1 LSSRGADSPRPNP
14 SPFPVSDPDV
24 VMHAI
29 SAIGALWRREIIKF
43 VRDRAR
49 LIGAILQPLG
59 FWILLGLGFQGTFA
73 LPADVGS
80 EMGFFE
86 FLFPGIIALIVLFTA
101 IFSTI
106 SIVEERKSGFLQGVL
121 VSPVPRTSIVLGTTL
136 GGTSLAFFEAALFL
150 LFIPFL
156 GLSLT
161 IPGLAVILLATFLLG
176 ITFTALGV
184 IIAWLMP
191 TTRAFHAVMNLFLLP
206 LWFLSGSFF
215 PAAGAPA
222 VLQWLIMVN
231 PVSYSVSS
239 IRHGLYF
246 PAGSGLE
253 LAGPLVSLSISALFA
268 AAIVGV
274 AVAVVRQPRVA

>member
-1 LSSRGADSPRPNP
+1 
-14 SPFPVSDPDV
+14 
-24 VMHAI
+24 MHAV
-29 SAIGALWRREIIKF
+29 SAIGALWRREVIKF

-49 LIGAILQPLG
+49 LVGALLQPLG

-73 LPADVGS
+73 LPADVGT

-86 FLFPGIIALIVLFTA
+86 FLFPGIIALIILFTA

-121 VSPVPRTSIVLGTTL
+121 VAPVPRTSIVLGTTL

-150 LFIPFL
+150 VFVPLL
-156 GLSLT
+156 GISLT
-161 IPGLAVILLATFLLG
+161 IPGLGIILLSTFLLG
-176 ITFTALGV
+176 LTFTALGV
-184 IIAWLMP
+184 IIAWIMP

-222 VLQWLIMVN
+222 ALQWVIMAN
-231 PVSYSVSS
+231 PVSYAVSA
-239 IRHGLYF
+239 IRHGLYY
-246 PAGSGLE
+246 PQTSGLE
-253 LAGPLVSLSISALFA
+253 LAGPIISLGLSAACAALV
-268 AAIVGV
+268 VGI
-274 AVAVVRQPRVA
+274 AVVVVRQPRLP

>member
-1 LSSRGADSPRPNP
+1 
-14 SPFPVSDPDV
+14 
-24 VMHAI
+24 MHAV
-29 SAIGALWRREIIKF
+29 AAVGALWRREVIKF

-49 LIGAILQPLG
+49 LIGALLQPLG

-86 FLFPGIIALIVLFTA
+86 FLFPGIVALVILFTA

-136 GGTSLAFFEAALFL
+136 GGTTLAFVEAALFL
-150 LFIPFL
+150 VFL
-156 GLSLT
+156 PLIGLSLT
-161 IPGLAVILLATFLLG
+161 IPGLAIILTAAFLLG
-176 ITFTALGV
+176 LTFTALGV

-206 LWFLSGSFF
+206 LWFLSGAFF

-222 VLQWLIMVN
+222 ILQWIIALN
-231 PVSYSVSS
+231 PVSYAVAA
-239 IRHGLYF
+239 IRHGLYY
-246 PAGSGLE
+246 PSASGLE
-253 LAGPLVSLSISALFA
+253 FAGVGVSLGISALA
-268 AAIVGV
+268 AVFVLAI
-274 AVAVVRQPRVA
+274 AVRVVRQPRLIS